1 MLVMFIC
8 IKQDVGGLAS
18 VCVHDEIAG
27 RNKMVHNSDMNM
39 GGVPCDNFSP
49 LNMLAKQHSRCVR
62 LAQGVSGEGYKKERE
77 FVKSKNVKLSLEEQ
91 VCEYSVVI
99 CVWEAGL

>member
-18 VCVHDEIAG
+18 VCVHDELSG
-27 RNKMVHNSDMNM
+27 RSKMVHCSDMNI
-39 GGVPCDNFSP
+39 GGVPCDDFSP
-49 LNMLAKQHSRCVR
+49 LNMLAKQHARGVR
-62 LAQGVSGEGYKKERE
+62 LAQGISGEGYKKERE
-77 FVKSKNVKLSLEEQ
+77 FVKSKSVMLSLEEQ

-99 CVWEAGL
+99 CVWE